1 MIRVLY
7 IGDVVGQPG
16 RRALHQ
22 KLETVIDREMVDFT
36 IVNIEN
42 AAGGFGVTEA
52 IMEELSE
59 LPINAYTS
67 GNHIW
72 DKKDFVD
79 NYEHYPHVI
88 RPANYPAGNPGKG
101 KVIRQT
107 AGGVNVAVLQFMG
120 NVFMPP
126 IDNPFY
132 CADRELAELGDA
144 AKVIIVDI
152 HGEATSEKQAFG
164 RYLDGRVSAVL
175 GTHTHVPTADE
186 RILPN
191 GTAYQTDVGM
201 TGAYDSVIGFRPDE
215 ALHRFLMNT
224 PRKLEVAKRDIRLSG
239 VLVEVDESDGR
250 RSRSRGSSRDLSE
263 GPRASELDAMR
274 LSHHHPRPCP
284 RRGSRAADD
293 ALRAHRAAR
302 ARHPA
307 ARCAVAASRGA
318 QSRHRCG
325 VGGLDARRARAR
337 DDRRRAGEGDRARD
351 DGGEGAR
358 VPHPQRAVLRGQ
370 AAAARRATTGEVR
383 LFHRRHY
390 MRYANKGEWDEI
402 TVQGSVVRLDECAA
416 LGDVRV
422 ARKSIARISPRRRRR
437 TRWLRR
443 VLLFLALRARHARAR
458 REHAALSLDR
468 GRIRIADGA
477 QPPAS

>member
-1 MIRVLY
+1 MIRILY

-22 KLETVIDREMVDFT
+22 KLEHVVDRERIDFT

-72 DKKDFVD
+72 DKKDFVE
-79 NYEHYPHVI
+79 NYEHYEHVI

-101 KVIRQT
+101 RVVRQT
-107 AGGVNVAVLQFMG
+107 AGGVNVAVLQLMG

-126 IDNPFY
+126 CDNPFH
-132 CADRELAELGDA
+132 CADRELRELDG

-152 HGEATSEKQAFG
+152 HGEASSEKQAMG

-201 TGAYDSVIGFRPDE
+201 TGAYDSVIGFRPEE
-215 ALHRFLMNT
+215 ALHRFLFNT

-239 VLVEVDESDGR
+239 AMIEVDEETG
-250 RSRSRGSSRDLSE
+250 
-263 GPRASELDAMR
+263 
-274 LSHHHPRPCP
+274 
-284 RRGSRAADD
+284 
-293 ALRAHRAAR
+293 RAAR
-302 ARHPA
+302 IVRIH
-307 ARCAVAASRGA
+307 
-318 QSRHRCG
+318 
-325 VGGLDARRARAR
+325 
-337 DDRRRAGEGDRARD
+337 E
-351 DGGEGAR
+351 R
-358 VPHPQRAVLRGQ
+358 V
-370 AAAARRATTGEVR
+370 E
-383 LFHRRHY
+383 
-390 MRYANKGEWDEI
+390 E
-402 TVQGSVVRLDECAA
+402 
-416 LGDVRV
+416 
-422 ARKSIARISPRRRRR
+422 
-437 TRWLRR
+437 
-443 VLLFLALRARHARAR
+443 
-458 REHAALSLDR
+458 
-468 GRIRIADGA
+468 
-477 QPPAS
+477 

>member
-1 MIRVLY
+1 MIRILY

-16 RRALHQ
+16 RRALHER
-22 KLETVIDREMVDFT
+22 LEKVIDRDRIDFT

-79 NYEHYPHVI
+79 NYDRYPHVV

-101 KVIRQT
+101 KVVRQT
-107 AGGVNVAVLQFMG
+107 AAGVSVAVLQLMG
-120 NVFMPP
+120 NIFMPP
-126 IDNPFY
+126 VDNPFH
-132 CADRELAELGDA
+132 CADRELKEIADT

-152 HGEATSEKQAFG
+152 HGEATSEKQAMG

-191 GTAYQTDVGM
+191 GTAFQTDVGM

-239 VLVEVDESDGR
+239 AMVEIDEATG
-250 RSRSRGSSRDLSE
+250 
-263 GPRASELDAMR
+263 RASR
-274 LSHHHPRPCP
+274 I
-284 RRGSRAADD
+284 
-293 ALRAHRAAR
+293 
-302 ARHPA
+302 
-307 ARCAVAASRGA
+307 
-318 QSRHRCG
+318 
-325 VGGLDARRARAR
+325 
-337 DDRRRAGEGDRARD
+337 
-351 DGGEGAR
+351 AR
-358 VPHPQRAVLRGQ
+358 VH
-370 AAAARRATTGEVR
+370 E
-383 LFHRRHY
+383 
-390 MRYANKGEWDEI
+390 K
-402 TVQGSVVRLDECAA
+402 LDE
-416 LGDVRV
+416 
-422 ARKSIARISPRRRRR
+422 
-437 TRWLRR
+437 
-443 VLLFLALRARHARAR
+443 
-458 REHAALSLDR
+458 
-468 GRIRIADGA
+468 
-477 QPPAS
+477 

>member
-1 MIRVLY
+1 VIRVLY

-22 KLETVIDREMVDFT
+22 KLEHVVDRERIDFT

-79 NYEHYPHVI
+79 NYEHYEHVI

-101 KVIRQT
+101 RVVRQT
-107 AGGVNVAVLQFMG
+107 AGGINVAVVQLMG

-126 IDNPFY
+126 CDNPFHV
-132 CADRELAELGDA
+132 ADRELKELDGG
-144 AKVIIVDI
+144 AKVIVVDI
-152 HGEATSEKQAFG
+152 PGEASSEKQAMG

-201 TGAYDSVIGFRPDE
+201 SGAYDSVIGFRPEE
-215 ALHRFLMNT
+215 ALHRCLFHT

-239 VLVEVDESDGR
+239 AMIEIDEETG
-250 RSRSRGSSRDLSE
+250 
-263 GPRASELDAMR
+263 
-274 LSHHHPRPCP
+274 
-284 RRGSRAADD
+284 
-293 ALRAHRAAR
+293 RAAR
-302 ARHPA
+302 I
-307 ARCAVAASRGA
+307 
-318 QSRHRCG
+318 
-325 VGGLDARRARAR
+325 
-337 DDRRRAGEGDRARD
+337 
-351 DGGEGAR
+351 
-358 VPHPQRAVLRGQ
+358 
-370 AAAARRATTGEVR
+370 
-383 LFHRRHY
+383 
-390 MRYANKGEWDEI
+390 MRIHEKVED
-402 TVQGSVVRLDECAA
+402 
-416 LGDVRV
+416 
-422 ARKSIARISPRRRRR
+422 
-437 TRWLRR
+437 
-443 VLLFLALRARHARAR
+443 
-458 REHAALSLDR
+458 
-468 GRIRIADGA
+468 
-477 QPPAS
+477 

>member
-22 KLETVIDREMVDFT
+22 KLEHVVDRERIDFT

-79 NYEHYPHVI
+79 NYEHYPHVV
-88 RPANYPAGNPGKG
+88 RPANYPSGNPGKG

-107 AGGVNVAVLQFMG
+107 AGGVNVAVLQLMG

-132 CADRELAELGDA
+132 CADRELLEIGDS

-152 HGEATSEKQAFG
+152 HGEATSEKQAMG

-186 RILPN
+186 RLLPL

-224 PRKLEVAKRDIRLSG
+224 PKKLEVAKRDIRLSG
-239 VLVEVDESDGR
+239 AMVEIDEETG
-250 RSRSRGSSRDLSE
+250 
-263 GPRASELDAMR
+263 
-274 LSHHHPRPCP
+274 
-284 RRGSRAADD
+284 
-293 ALRAHRAAR
+293 
-302 ARHPA
+302 
-307 ARCAVAASRGA
+307 
-318 QSRHRCG
+318 
-325 VGGLDARRARAR
+325 
-337 DDRRRAGEGDRARD
+337 
-351 DGGEGAR
+351 
-358 VPHPQRAVLRGQ
+358 RAV
-370 AAAARRATTGEVR
+370 
-383 LFHRRHY
+383 
-390 MRYANKGEWDEI
+390 
-402 TVQGSVVRLDECAA
+402 
-416 LGDVRV
+416 
-422 ARKSIARISPRRRRR
+422 RI
-437 TRWLRR
+437 
-443 VLLFLALRARHARAR
+443 
-458 REHAALSLDR
+458 
-468 GRIRIADGA
+468 IRIHEYLGE
-477 QPPAS
+477 